1 MLNFYRGYVL
11 TFAELTKPLRVLL
24 GQDAKPWTPA
34 AANAVRSVAK
44 KIAATPRWLN
54 LDPAE
59 ELRIEC
65 RGSKQGIAILLLQR
79 HPEYCL
85 SWAPVASWGR
95 CLEVLEQHDSRVI
108 LELKALRE
116 GAWKLSKF
124 TAFAPKLVVKVS
136 RELRA
141 LLKVSNRA
149 HPEL

>member
-1 MLNFYRGYVL
+1 M
-11 TFAELTKPLRVLL
+11 
-24 GQDAKPWTPA
+24 
-34 AANAVRSVAK
+34 
-44 KIAATPRWLN
+44 
-54 LDPAE
+54 
-59 ELRIEC
+59 
-65 RGSKQGIAILLLQR
+65 
-79 HPEYCL
+79 
-85 SWAPVASWGR
+85 ASWGR

-149 HPEL
+149 HPELQALLIDFLQYRPKLLVSDTTEAPPELGMSDPARDPDP